1 MDVLDKIKAPV
12 AAEMDHFRDTFRQTL
27 YSDNP
32 LLEQVVEHLLKAPGK
47 QLRPML
53 VLLAARMASA
63 KGKGST
69 VVSEKVIRV
78 ALALEM
84 LHTASLVHDDVVD
97 ESDRR
102 RGLPSVNALF
112 SNQIAVLAGD
122 FILSKALECAAQTED
137 VRVVQYIAQLG
148 QSLANGELLQI
159 DNQDSSVLSEAVYF
173 DIISRK
179 TASLFSLCARLGAL
193 AAGGSEAEAERLAQY
208 GKLIGICFQLRDDV
222 FDYGTAEVGKPIG
235 NDMREGKLTLPVIYA
250 VKHSDD
256 AAMTALALKVR
267 RREASAEE
275 IQGLIDFTI
284 DKGGLDYVQ
293 WHMKDLQAMAD
304 GLIDDTHDA
313 SVTESLHLLASFVS
327 ERVY

>member
-12 AAEMDHFRDTFRQTL
+12 AAEMEQFREVFRKTL

-53 VLLAARMASA
+53 VLLAARMV
-63 KGKGST
+63 GE
-69 VVSEKVIRV
+69 VNEKVIRV

-102 RGLPSVNALF
+102 RGLLSVNALL

-122 FILSKALECAAQTED
+122 FILSKALECAALTED
-137 VRVVQYIAQLG
+137 TRIVRYIAQLG
-148 QSLANGELLQI
+148 QSLADGELLQL
-159 DNQDSSVLSEAVYF
+159 DSQDSEVLSEAVYF
-173 DIISRK
+173 DIIGRK

-222 FDYGTAEVGKPIG
+222 FDYGKAEVGKPLG
-235 NDMREGKLTLPVIYA
+235 NDMKEGKLTLPAIYA
-250 VKHSDD
+250 VKHSED
-256 AAMTALALKVR
+256 ASMQELALKVR
-267 RREASAEE
+267 RRDASAEE
-275 IQGLIDFTI
+275 IQQLIDFTI
-284 DKGGLDYVQ
+284 SAGGLEYVQ
-293 WHMKDLQAMAD
+293 WHMKDMHGMAD
-304 GLIDDTHDA
+304 GLIDDTRDPA
-313 SVTESLHLLASFVS
+313 ITEALHLLASFVG
-327 ERVY
+327 ERVI

>member
-12 AAEMDHFRDTFRQTL
+12 AAEMEQFREAFRQTL

-32 LLEQVVEHLLKAPGK
+32 LLEQAVEHLLKAPGK

-53 VLLAARMASA
+53 VLLAARMV
-63 KGKGST
+63 GE
-69 VVSEKVIRV
+69 VNDKVIRV

-102 RGLPSVNALF
+102 RGLPSVNALL
-112 SNQIAVLAGD
+112 SNQVAVLAGD
-122 FILSKALECAAQTED
+122 FILSKALECAALTDD
-137 VRVVQYIAQLG
+137 VRVVRYIAQLG
-148 QSLANGELLQI
+148 QSLADGELLQL
-159 DNQDSSVLSEAVYF
+159 DNQDSKLLSEAVYF
-173 DIISRK
+173 DIIGRK

-222 FDYGTAEVGKPIG
+222 FDYGTAEVGKPLG
-235 NDMREGKLTLPVIYA
+235 NDMKEGKLTLPAIYA

-256 AAMTALALKVR
+256 ASMNELALKVR
-267 RREASAEE
+267 RREANAEE
-275 IQGLIDFTI
+275 IQQLIDFTVSV
-284 DKGGLDYVQ
+284 GGLEYVQ
-293 WHMKDLQAMAD
+293 WHMKDMQGMAD
-304 GLIDDTHDA
+304 GLIDDSRDA
-313 SVTESLHLLASFVS
+313 AITESLHLLASFVA
-327 ERVY
+327 ERII

>member
-12 AAEMDHFRDTFRQTL
+12 AAEMEQFREAFRQTL

-53 VLLAARMASA
+53 VLLAARMV
-63 KGKGST
+63 GE
-69 VVSEKVIRV
+69 VNDKVIRV

-102 RGLPSVNALF
+102 RGLPSVNALL
-112 SNQIAVLAGD
+112 SNQVAVLAGD
-122 FILSKALECAAQTED
+122 FILSKALESASLTED
-137 VRVVQYIAQLG
+137 VRVVRYIAQLG
-148 QSLANGELLQI
+148 QSLADGELLQLE
-159 DNQDSSVLSEAVYF
+159 NQDSDVLSEAVYF
-173 DIISRK
+173 DIIGRK

-193 AAGGSEAEAERLAQY
+193 AAGGSEAEAERLAQF

-222 FDYGTAEVGKPIG
+222 FDYGTAEVGKPLG
-235 NDMREGKLTLPVIYA
+235 NDMKEGKLTLPAIYV
-250 VKHSDD
+250 VKYSNDVSMHE
-256 AAMTALALKVR
+256 LALKVR

-275 IQGLIDFTI
+275 IQQLIDFTVSA
-284 DKGGLDYVQ
+284 GGLEYVQ
-293 WHMKDLQAMAD
+293 WHMKDMQGMAD
-304 GLIDDTHDA
+304 GLIDDTRDA
-313 SVTESLHLLASFVS
+313 SITESLHLLASFVA
-327 ERVY
+327 ERII